1 MVLLNARN
9 LYLAGCHKLSTSWV
23 GHFPILS
30 RIGATTYKLD
40 LKGKYSRL
48 HPVFHVSLLKA
59 HMQGRSGPSPPDPIE
74 VDGKTEYVVEN
85 LLGHHSLRSKT

>member
-9 LYLAGCHKLSTSWV
+9 LYLPGCHKLSPRWV
-23 GHFPILS
+23 GLFPILS
-30 RIGATTYKLD
+30 WIGATTYKLD

-59 HMQGRSGPSPPDPIE
+59 HVQGGSGPSSPDPIE
-74 VDGKTEYVVEN
+74 VDSKTEYVVERI
-85 LLGHHSLRSKT
+85 LGHRILRSKT